1 MAAWN
6 TLEMTV
12 CLLMRCLIA
21 YAVNELTEIAVS
33 NYDGGGEEK
42 MPGAGFVMQGVKR
55 IVDHRAVYAQLVV
68 TDDCNLSCGYCT
80 EYIPGAPPVPF
91 DTVRSRIDKLDD
103 LGVMVYDVLG
113 GEPLMHPQLAGI
125 IRHIKSKRRGANMVI
140 LITNGFLLTERHV
153 SALNDAGLDLMQI
166 SVDSI
171 TPTASSHKALKTV
184 LPKLHMLAAKAGFHV
199 KVQSV
204 LTPQTAK
211 QYDEFRHLLA
221 DLPFDFSFS
230 LLHEPGG
237 HVAIQGDEYVQLLTQ
252 HNLFAG
258 MQLYRQH
265 AEEMLLGDDSRPWKC
280 LGGSKF
286 LYVNAAGQVQFC
298 SQNAEFQKP
307 LSEMTVRDLRANHRH
322 KMCEPGCALGC
333 ARLVSHALGEP
344 LKTLQTSLSL
354 VSRIWSGKPEKV
366 STQAAVPTRT

>member
-1 MAAWN
+1 
-6 TLEMTV
+6 
-12 CLLMRCLIA
+12 
-21 YAVNELTEIAVS
+21 
-33 NYDGGGEEK
+33 
-42 MPGAGFVMQGVKR
+42 MPGAGFVIKGIKR

-80 EYIPGAPPVPF
+80 EFISGAPPVPF
-91 DTVRSRIDKLDD
+91 DILMSRIDKLDA
-103 LGVMVYDVLG
+103 LGVMVYDLLG
-113 GEPLMHPQLAGI
+113 GEPLMHPQLAAI
-125 IRHIKSKRRGANMVI
+125 IQHIKSKRRGANMAI

-153 SALNDAGLDLMQI
+153 AALNSAGLDLMQI

-171 TPTASSHKALKTV
+171 VPTASSHKALKTV
-184 LPKLHMLAAKAGFHV
+184 LPKLQMLAKEARFHV

-211 QYDEFRHLLA
+211 QYDEFRRLLA

-237 HVAIQGDEYVQLLTQ
+237 HVAIQGEAYVQLLTE

-258 MQLYRQH
+258 MQFYRQH
-265 AEEMLLGDDSRPWKC
+265 AEEMLLGDDSRPWTC

-286 LYVNAAGQVQFC
+286 LYVNATGQVQFC
-298 SQNAEFQKP
+298 SQNTEFQKP
-307 LSEMTVRDLRANHRH
+307 LHEITIGDLHGNYRH
-322 KMCEPGCALGC
+322 KPCEPGCALGC

-354 VSRIWSGKPEKV
+354 VSRIRGGKQAKAP
-366 STQAAVPTRT
+366 SQAAVPTPP